1 MTWEQVASC
10 HRDHSI
16 LQHEPSGQQLRHVQ
30 WNYNQFSTTVV
41 LESTSALG
49 DALLGRRKWTDPAVH
64 KDRNILLG
72 DNDANAVQFV
82 QEVRARLVKA
92 YIRAYDIMV
101 EAEKEYYGESS
112 YFAQL

>member
-1 MTWEQVASC
+1 
-10 HRDHSI
+10 
-16 LQHEPSGQQLRHVQ
+16 
-30 WNYNQFSTTVV
+30 
-41 LESTSALG
+41 
-49 DALLGRRKWTDPAVH
+49 
-64 KDRNILLG
+64 
-72 DNDANAVQFV
+72 V